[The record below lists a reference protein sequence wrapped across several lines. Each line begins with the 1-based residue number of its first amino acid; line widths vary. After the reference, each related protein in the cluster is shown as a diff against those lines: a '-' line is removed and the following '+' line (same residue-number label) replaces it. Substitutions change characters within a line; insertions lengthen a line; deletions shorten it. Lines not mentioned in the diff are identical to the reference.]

1 VIVFT
6 ATDQVS
12 GKVFAG
18 NTRHT
23 LEVHWD
29 NLLTQEAEGAMGEFF
44 ETLRKSGVESFKI
57 EEWGYSDNPKEL
69 REMLAEAMDDL
80 NALPIKPVL
89 GTVRKAEAKA
99 ANAVLKELE
108 ELKLAMKSDDDDF
121 DPVVKTSKSER
132 AEVNTSAT
140 VITPSQKEVPI
151 NSAETKAA
159 LSAKPLRHTRSTEEA
174 AEMRA
179 LIAGI
184 EARRR
189 ANLKSNRRVPTKK
202 KVVAKA
208 SAESDN
214 AGAVS
219 AEVAVNPKLPEGRTS
234 SSAKEKRIREAI
246 ASQKAEMEAQ
256 KRDKAA
262 DEAKEMRDIMARLD
276 ERAKSAARI
285 HRRM

>member
-1 VIVFT
+1 MIVFT

-18 NTRHT
+18 STRHT

-44 ETLRKSGVESFKI
+44 ETLRRSGVEAFKI

-80 NALPIKPVL
+80 SAVAIKPVL
-89 GTVRKAEAKA
+89 GSVRKAEAKA

-108 ELKLAMKSDDDDF
+108 ELKQAMASDDEAEDLE
-121 DPVVKTSKSER
+121 PVSKSAKDDR
-132 AEVNTSAT
+132 VQVKSAST
-140 VITPSQKEVPI
+140 VVAASSSVEAKP
-151 NSAETKAA
+151 AATKTTA
-159 LSAKPLRHTRSTEEA
+159 SAKPLRHTRSTEEA

-189 ANLKSNRRVPTKK
+189 ANLKSNRKPPAK
-202 KVVAKA
+202 KA
-208 SAESDN
+208 SGVASSK
-214 AGAVS
+214 AKSGAVS
-219 AEVAVNPKLPEGRTS
+219 APVAAKTKLPEGRAS

-246 ASQKAEMEAQ
+246 ASEKAALEAQ
-256 KRDKAA
+256 KRGKAA
-262 DEAKEMRDIMARLD
+262 DEAKEMREIMSRLD